1 MHIHPSPDRSNEEKE
16 RLRAFEHTLDELDI
30 STVVEKAKDVMGLTG
45 NDKAFSTDILRVE
58 ISGPTQPHLTMVDL
72 PGLFLA
78 GNKDQSE
85 DDAELVKRLVLGY
98 MKKPRSIIL
107 AVVSAKSDFNL
118 QQVTKHAQKLDPNGI
133 RTLGLI
139 TKPDTLDRGS
149 DSERFFVELAQN
161 KDVEFR
167 LGWHILR
174 NRDYAM
180 RDVSTLER
188 DEKETAF
195 FSESIWTELLESQ
208 LGVVALRERLSNV
221 LRNQILMQLPS
232 VLEDVEA
239 GLELCRNTLHK
250 LGASRASN
258 DEQRRYLFNISTKF
272 SSLLQAAID
281 GQYTDVYFSD
291 NKQQPAYPKRL
302 RAVLQNTLTEFAEE
316 MRTRGHTKTID
327 EETTVTSTNARVIS
341 RSAYLEEVKL
351 LMKETRGRELPRTY
365 NPLIVAELFSKQSR
379 PWSDIVDK
387 LCKRVL
393 DATYITVD
401 TALRHTADEQTV
413 DALLRKVVEPS
424 MEELK
429 KSLSSKVEEILKPHV
444 SGHPITYN
452 HYLTDNVQKVQ
463 AKRHRQ
469 ELEKRL
475 SGFLQS
481 KTQPTDLVRSFDMKA
496 LLDTLLSGMEPD
508 MDKYSCSMAT
518 DMMQAYYKASHFVHS
533 TTVLRLTEDRWL

>member
-1 MHIHPSPDRSNEEKE
+1 M
-16 RLRAFEHTLDELDI
+16 
-30 STVVEKAKDVMGLTG
+30 
-45 NDKAFSTDILRVE
+45 
-58 ISGPTQPHLTMVDL
+58 
-72 PGLFLA
+72 
-78 GNKDQSE
+78 
-85 DDAELVKRLVLGY
+85 
-98 MKKPRSIIL
+98 
-107 AVVSAKSDFNL
+107 
-118 QQVTKHAQKLDPNGI
+118 
-133 RTLGLI
+133 
-139 TKPDTLDRGS
+139 
-149 DSERFFVELAQN
+149 
-161 KDVEFR
+161 
-167 LGWHILR
+167 
-174 NRDYAM
+174 
-180 RDVSTLER
+180 
-188 DEKETAF
+188 
-195 FSESIWTELLESQ
+195 
-208 LGVVALRERLSNV
+208 
-221 LRNQILMQLPS
+221 
-232 VLEDVEA
+232 
-239 GLELCRNTLHK
+239 
-250 LGASRASN
+250 
-258 DEQRRYLFNISTKF
+258 
-272 SSLLQAAID
+272 AAC
-281 GQYTDVYFSD
+281 
-291 NKQQPAYPKRL
+291 
-302 RAVLQNTLTEFAEE
+302 
-316 MRTRGHTKTID
+316 
-327 EETTVTSTNARVIS
+327 
-341 RSAYLEEVKL
+341 
-351 LMKETRGRELPRTY
+351 
-365 NPLIVAELFSKQSR
+365 SR

-518 DMMQAYYKASHFVHS
+518 DMMQAYYKASHFLHS